1 MELLHE
7 ILSNTA
13 PRIILPSLLAVH
25 IFFVTGMISDSLRL
39 SL

>member
-13 PRIILPSLLAVH
+13 PMILMPSLLAVH
-25 IFFVTGMISDSLRL
+25 IFFVTVIIIEP
-39 SL
+39 